1 MTEES
6 VEKKSNKGLMI
17 GGVMILLLLLAAAF
31 MGGQMLAPKE
41 AVAISSVTQA
51 DEMANLVLRDG
62 DIPEGGEM
70 FSIPDLQAAP
80 QLPSSPPE
88 TTGLFVERTDD
99 TLRVGTGSVTAM
111 ISTEPGAVP
120 EFNYD
125 GIAVDVLVT
134 NRTQLYEDVTE
145 YALGQTAVQQEL
157 IKLENL
163 DDLQENTLI
172 QVWGQRDGDR
182 IIADF
187 IIIS

>member
-1 MTEES
+1 MTEET
-6 VEKKSNKGLMI
+6 VEKKSNKGLVI
-17 GGVMILLLLLAAAF
+17 GGIMILLLLLAAAF
-31 MGGQMLAPKE
+31 MGGQMLAPKQE
-41 AVAISSVTQA
+41 TAVPLSSVAQA
-51 DEMANLVLRDG
+51 NEMADLTS
-62 DIPEGGEM
+62 PGGGQT
-70 FSIPDLQAAP
+70 FSVPMPQAAP
-80 QLPSSPPE
+80 ELPSSPPE
-88 TTGLFVERTDD
+88 TTGLFLERIDD
-99 TLRVGTGSVTAM
+99 TLRVGTGSVSAM

-134 NRTQLYEDVTE
+134 NQTELYEDVTE

-163 DDLQENTLI
+163 NNLQENTLI

-182 IIADF
+182 IIADV